1 MSSNRKAL
9 GCHFKILLKSSD
21 SVNVIF
27 IDGLW
32 KMHICCMI
40 FFFLYRLF
48 ALQNNVSVMWCI
60 FDKQLLTGDL

>member
-1 MSSNRKAL
+1 MKNAY
-9 GCHFKILLKSSD
+9 LLYD
-21 SVNVIF
+21 
-27 IDGLW
+27 
-32 KMHICCMI
+32 